1 MRDVKTAP
9 CVSPAFSAPGFDCR
23 LEMLLGQRPPTGEV
37 AISEASGTPQ
47 PMLGSTRDA
56 CPMPILYSAIYFLVW
71 L

>member
-1 MRDVKTAP
+1 MRDVKTVP

-47 PMLGSTRDA
+47 PMLG
-56 CPMPILYSAIYFLVW
+56 
-71 L
+71 